1 MIVRFDKSFEKSLN
15 KLKDV
20 QLLQK
25 IERLI
30 LKLENSNDLTE
41 ISSVKKLAGHKTYYR
56 VRIGDFRV
64 GLEKELDGVRLIIVA
79 HRKEIYGLFS

>member
-1 MIVRFDKSFEKSLN
+1 MIVRFDKSFEKSIN

-30 LKLENSNDLTE
+30 LKLENSSDLTE
-41 ISSVKKLAGHKTYYR
+41 ISSVKK
-56 VRIGDFRV
+56 
-64 GLEKELDGVRLIIVA
+64 
-79 HRKEIYGLFS
+79 